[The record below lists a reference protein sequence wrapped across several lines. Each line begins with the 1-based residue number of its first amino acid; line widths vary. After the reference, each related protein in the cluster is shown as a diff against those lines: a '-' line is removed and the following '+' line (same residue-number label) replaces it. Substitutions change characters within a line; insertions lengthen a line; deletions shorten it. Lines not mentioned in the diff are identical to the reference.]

1 MDGEMDG
8 AQENTTVNDQGESQ
22 PAAPGALL
30 TLLDLAHRSRHVEQ
44 PVELDFLA
52 VNGSH
57 ALAPYRQAA
66 LWFEERGVC
75 ALSGVVQIE
84 ANAPYVQWLAPL
96 CAQLAQAP
104 AGPVDIGALPAGLR
118 AGWAEWLPA
127 YPLWLPLAAPAGH
140 MPDGGSGGIL
150 LARDLPWMEHE
161 LSMLREWSDIL
172 AHAYAA
178 RAPRRRWSAAAL
190 GAAFKRRRR
199 HERDLALPWWRK
211 RGWQAAGV
219 ALLVL
224 CFPVRLTILAPG
236 ELVPANPAAIRS
248 PLDGVIAQFHV
259 KPNQGVAAGQPLF
272 DFDQAELESRALVG
286 GQALSTAEA
295 EYRQALQQ
303 ALSDGKS
310 KAMLAT
316 LQGKIEERRA
326 EAAFLRGQL
335 ERARV
340 VAPRAG
346 IALFDDPSEW
356 SGRPV
361 ATGERIMRIAA
372 PGDIEMEVWL
382 GVADAIPLA
391 AGAPASLYLAASP
404 LDPVTAR
411 VRYMAYEAVARP
423 DGSFAY
429 RVRAVLDGASA
440 HRVGLKGTA
449 KLSGAWVPLAYWIM
463 RRPLAAIRQ
472 FLGV

>member
-1 MDGEMDG
+1 MTEPTHHRDDGG
-8 AQENTTVNDQGESQ
+8 APGPVRADQG
-22 PAAPGALL
+22 ALH

-44 PVELDFLA
+44 DVELDFLA

-57 ALAPYRQAA
+57 ALAPYRQAV
-66 LWFEERGVC
+66 LWFEERGVA

-84 ANAPYVQWLAPL
+84 ANAPYVQWLTPL
-96 CAQLAQAP
+96 CAQCAADRP
-104 AGPVDIGALPAGLR
+104 AGPIDIASLPAAVR
-118 AGWAEWLPA
+118 EEWQQWLPA
-127 YPLWLPLAAPAGH
+127 HAVWLPLASDKPQAGRA
-140 MPDGGSGGIL
+140 GIL
-150 LARDLPWMEHE
+150 LARDVPWMEHE
-161 LSMLREWSDIL
+161 LSQLAEWSDIL
-172 AHAYAA
+172 AHAYLA
-178 RAPRRRWSAAAL
+178 RASKTGIGLAAL
-190 GAAFKRRRR
+190 KAGWQRRRR
-199 HERDLALPWWRK
+199 HEHQARLPWWR
-211 RGWQAAGV
+211 RRPWQAALLV
-219 ALLVL
+219 AALL
-224 CFPVRLTILAPG
+224 CIPVRLTILAPG

-259 KPNQGVAAGQPLF
+259 KPNQAVTLGQPLF
-272 DFDQAELESRALVG
+272 DFDQAELESRAAVG
-286 GQALSTAEA
+286 AQALSTAEA

-326 EAAFLRGQL
+326 EEQFLRGQL

-361 ATGERIMRIAA
+361 ATGERIMRIAT
-372 PGDIEMEVWL
+372 PGEVELEIWL

-391 AGAPASLYLAASP
+391 AGAPALLYLAATP
-404 LDPVTAR
+404 LDPVAAQ

-423 DGSFAY
+423 DGSYAY
-429 RVRAVLDGASA
+429 RVRATLDGASA

-449 KLSGAWVPLAYWIM
+449 KLSGAWAPLAYWIM
-463 RRPLAAIRQ
+463 RRPLAAVRQ
-472 FLGV
+472 FAGI